1 MLAVFYQT
9 LDENKPKWQLDNGL
23 IGSNPGLGFRPM
35 PPESNVE
42 STLVW
47 FEASKDENIEY
58 WISAIDEF
66 LDGNLRLFEIT
77 DYCANCLIFFLVYK
91 KADEDNKPHSN
102 RVDCTP
108 DSPPKDGKVCR
119 VDVSSAKFGAC
130 TKSNQYGYSK
140 GSPCV
145 FLKLNKVCH
154 VLSFGTFFS
163 F

>member
-1 MLAVFYQT
+1 MNSWMVSFNSLQH
-9 LDENKPKWQLDNGL
+9 
-23 IGSNPGLGFRPM
+23 
-35 PPESNVE
+35 
-42 STLVW
+42 
-47 FEASKDENIEY
+47 
-58 WISAIDEF
+58 
-66 LDGNLRLFEIT
+66 
-77 DYCANCLIFFLVYK
+77 LIFVLIAEYVFLVYK

-108 DSPPKDGKVCR
+108 DTPPKDGKVCR

-154 VLSFGTFFS
+154 VLSFGRPFLMNKC
-163 F
+163 